1 MEDTNY
7 ACALYQV
14 NEVIK
19 HMEETLK
26 DKIPETYISYIEQN
40 KAKNYNWIY
49 NESQELYNQD
59 LLPKAKS
66 ILTVLYQ
73 DFLCNEEEKE
83 KLKLILANNENKF
96 QEQTKKKY
104 NSDNLFKNKN
114 LEKNS
119 AINSDISTTTQSK
132 YNNENIDNEKI
143 KKENMEITEY
153 KESFLKKLINK
164 IRKMVK

>member
-7 ACALYQV
+7 ECALYQV

-19 HMEETLK
+19 HMEESLK
-26 DKIPETYISYIEQN
+26 NKIPENYISYIEKN
-40 KAKNYNWIY
+40 KAKNYNWVY

-73 DFLCNEEEKE
+73 DFLCENEEKE
-83 KLKLILANNENKF
+83 RLETILLKNENQF
-96 QEQTKKKY
+96 QEQAKKKY
-104 NSDNLFKNKN
+104 STDNLFKNKN
-114 LEKNS
+114 LEKNL
-119 AINSDISTTTQSK
+119 AINSDISITQIN
-132 YNNENIDNEKI
+132 YNNENLDNEKI
-143 KKENMEITEY
+143 KKENMEIIKY

-164 IRKMVK
+164 IKKMVK